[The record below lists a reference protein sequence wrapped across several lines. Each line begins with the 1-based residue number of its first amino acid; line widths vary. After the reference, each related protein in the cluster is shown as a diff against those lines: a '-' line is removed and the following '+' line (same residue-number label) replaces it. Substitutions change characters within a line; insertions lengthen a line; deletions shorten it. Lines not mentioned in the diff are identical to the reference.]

1 MNKKLVKKHA
11 VMMEYVIVAVLIAA
25 AVVVAVMV
33 FGRTTKEEF
42 NVAATAMSDAK
53 GAEDLQKNLKDTTQH
68 RQGRCPHP
76 ENAELQRPPGQQAAT
91 AVIGA
96 FSLSHKPCFCL
107 SRQCSRWSGP
117 FAA

>member
-42 NVAATAMSDAK
+42 NVATTAMVDAG
-53 GAEDLQKNLKDTTQH
+53 GAKEMQQSTQQAVNKNVGAADKHAKEIQNYDLKD
-68 RQGRCPHP
+68 
-76 ENAELQRPPGQQAAT
+76 ADKKQQ
-91 AVIGA
+91 
-96 FSLSHKPCFCL
+96 
-107 SRQCSRWSGP
+107 
-117 FAA
+117 

>member
-25 AVVVAVMV
+25 AVIVAVMV

-53 GAEDLQKNLKDTTQH
+53 GAEDLQKNLKDTTQQNIDKANEH
-68 RQGRCPHP
+68 TQKMQ
-76 ENAELQRPPGQQAAT
+76 NYDLQDNKQQ
-91 AVIGA
+91 
-96 FSLSHKPCFCL
+96 
-107 SRQCSRWSGP
+107 QQ
-117 FAA
+117 

>member
-25 AVVVAVMV
+25 AVIVAVMV

-53 GAEDLQKNLKDTTQH
+53 GAENLQKSLKDTTQQNIDKADAH
-68 RQGRCPHP
+68 TQKMQ
-76 ENAELQRPPGQQAAT
+76 NYSDLQDNKQQ
-91 AVIGA
+91 
-96 FSLSHKPCFCL
+96 
-107 SRQCSRWSGP
+107 QQ
-117 FAA
+117 